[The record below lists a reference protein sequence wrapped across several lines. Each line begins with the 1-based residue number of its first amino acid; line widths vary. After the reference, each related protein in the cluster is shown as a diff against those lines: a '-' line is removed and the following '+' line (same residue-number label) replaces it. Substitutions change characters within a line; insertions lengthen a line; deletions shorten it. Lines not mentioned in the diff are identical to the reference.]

1 MASLEIAQ
9 AFYVHHTVLHN
20 QMLFDHL
27 LRSDPVKITPV
38 LDVKT
43 NKTGL
48 LLGNLLRLA
57 QGGFRIS
64 MTLSPVDKR
73 TKLDRFKLES
83 NTKTKP
89 S

>member
-48 LLGNLLRLA
+48 MLA
-57 QGGFRIS
+57 TCSDLHRRES
-64 MTLSPVDKR
+64 DSESPSPVAKL
-73 TKLDRFKLES
+73 TKLDRLVLES
-83 NTKTKP
+83 STNTLP
-89 S
+89 Y